1 MYDHI
6 FSAMVKSNAAI
17 ELMETEVMVILEGTI
32 TNEEDD
38 SKGRSTEYLLT
49 YPQLV

>member
-17 ELMETEVMVILEGTI
+17 ELENEVMVALDGTI
-32 TNEEDD
+32 SE
-38 SKGRSTEYLLT
+38 
-49 YPQLV
+49 